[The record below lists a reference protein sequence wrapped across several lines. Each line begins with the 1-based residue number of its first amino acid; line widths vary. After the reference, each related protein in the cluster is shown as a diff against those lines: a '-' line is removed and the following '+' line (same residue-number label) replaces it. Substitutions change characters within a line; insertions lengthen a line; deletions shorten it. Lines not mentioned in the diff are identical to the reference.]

1 MRVTHNSWL
10 AQILLGRGVIERLV
24 QLMHST
30 EREFKLNALWAFK
43 NLLYKSPLE
52 VKRRVMAGL
61 GWHNL
66 SWYVMQQNDRDL
78 QLTFLDL
85 SVSFSLIDDDDVG
98 IQEQAFHVVRHLAE
112 PEDGIEMV
120 FQEMGEQVLS
130 SSLSRALL
138 SEHEDVVRQVRAH
151 LTDNSKIIYSYS
163 RYRLS
168 TSSETSQTA

>member
-1 MRVTHNSWL
+1 MHKDHGSVWVIHNSWL

-66 SWYVMQQNDRDL
+66 SWYVMQ
-78 QLTFLDL
+78 
-85 SVSFSLIDDDDVG
+85 
-98 IQEQAFHVVRHLAE
+98 
-112 PEDGIEMV
+112 
-120 FQEMGEQVLS
+120 
-130 SSLSRALL
+130 
-138 SEHEDVVRQVRAH
+138 
-151 LTDNSKIIYSYS
+151 
-163 RYRLS
+163 
-168 TSSETSQTA
+168 